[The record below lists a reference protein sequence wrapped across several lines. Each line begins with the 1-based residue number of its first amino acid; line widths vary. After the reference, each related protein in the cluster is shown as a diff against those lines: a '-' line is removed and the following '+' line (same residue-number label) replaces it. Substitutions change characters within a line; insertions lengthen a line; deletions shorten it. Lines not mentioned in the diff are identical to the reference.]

1 MYLLLS
7 VVLYFAVC
15 GGVGVVGIVDGGGI
29 GLSFVLVYFKRLSFV
44 LVYFS
49 RLSFVF
55 VYFSRL
61 SFVFVYF
68 NVVFQLR
75 VLHILVDVFIAVL
88 LNGRNAFGK
97 LMV

>member
-1 MYLLLS
+1 MLSVVYLLLS

-29 GLSFVLVYFKRLSFV
+29 GLSFVLVYF
-44 LVYFS
+44 
-49 RLSFVF
+49 
-55 VYFSRL
+55 SRL

-68 NVVFQLR
+68 NVVFELS

>member
-1 MYLLLS
+1 MVYLLLS

-29 GLSFVLVYFKRLSFV
+29 GLSFV
-44 LVYFS
+44 
-49 RLSFVF
+49 F

-68 NVVFQLR
+68 NVVFELS